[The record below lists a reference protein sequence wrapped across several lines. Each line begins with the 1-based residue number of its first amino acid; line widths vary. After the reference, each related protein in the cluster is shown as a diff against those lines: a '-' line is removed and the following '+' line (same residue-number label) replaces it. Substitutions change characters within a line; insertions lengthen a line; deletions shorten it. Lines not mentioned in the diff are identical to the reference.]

1 MVLLIDNYDS
11 FTFNLYQYLCELGA
25 EVEVVRNDMATID
38 EIEAMDPDRV
48 VVSPGP
54 SRPENA
60 GVSSRSFA
68 GSRER
73 NRCWACALGTNASRR
88 VRGAVEG
95 AGEIKHGKT
104 SMVEHDDE
112 GLFTGVPNP
121 FEAIRYHSLAIMPDS
136 LPDELKVT
144 AWSDSGV
151 IMGVRHESMPVEG
164 VQFHPESILTTP
176 GKRILQN
183 FLDM

>member
-1 MVLLIDNYDS
+1 
-11 FTFNLYQYLCELGA
+11 
-25 EVEVVRNDMATID
+25 
-38 EIEAMDPDRV
+38 MDPDRV

-60 GVSSRSFA
+60 GVSVEVIRRFA
-68 GSRER
+68 GKRPL
-73 NRCWACALGTNASRR
+73 LG
-88 VRGAVEG
+88 VCLGHQCIGAAFGARVEG

-104 SMVEHDDE
+104 SMIEHDDK

-144 AWSDSGV
+144 ARSESGV

-164 VQFHPESILTTP
+164 VQFHPESILTAP
-176 GKRILQN
+176 GKQILQN